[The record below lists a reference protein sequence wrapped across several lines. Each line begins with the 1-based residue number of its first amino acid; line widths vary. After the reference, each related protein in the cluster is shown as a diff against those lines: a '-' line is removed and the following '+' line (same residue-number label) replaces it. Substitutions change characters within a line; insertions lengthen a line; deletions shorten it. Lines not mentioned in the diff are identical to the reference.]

1 MRRILTQLL
10 CLGSAFLTISSALAG
25 PTPVAPIPA
34 DAHPLR
40 FVPNQRQWE
49 QPVLFAADV
58 PAGRLF
64 LERGRLLV
72 ARYDAPAVDRAHHTP
87 RTQGGPHV
95 RIGGHAYSVS
105 FVGANARPEV
115 RGEQPTGE
123 QFNYFLGNDKSRWAS
138 GVPAYTDVRYQ
149 QLYPGTDLR
158 FYSRGPVMEYDF
170 ELAAGADAGRIKLRY
185 EGQESLQVVDGALHI
200 GTSVG
205 RVTEQKP
212 FAYQV
217 INGRRVAVPCQYV
230 LEPRHTVSFGLPKG
244 YDHSKPLVIDPVL
257 VYSTYSGAT
266 ARFNWGYTAC
276 PDTLGNLY
284 AAGINFTAGYP
295 TTLGAYDVSYNAA
308 KDIVISK
315 YNPAAPVGTSSL
327 VYATYLGGNGDDYP
341 HSLVVNRANE
351 LVMLGS
357 TESSLFPV
365 TTASYRRTL
374 AGGTDLVLA
383 KFNATGTQLLGSTY
397 MGGTSDDGRLPT
409 SSNLYNNYGDD
420 FRGDVITDRQNNIYF
435 ASGTLSAAFPTS
447 ASAYQTARRGTQ
459 DAVVVKLN
467 PNLTGMVWSTYLGG
481 TGEDAAY
488 SIQLD
493 SLNGVFVAGGTTSTN
508 FPGTLGG
515 LRATSGGGP
524 ADGFVAHLSPTGTA
538 LVQSTYLG
546 TGSYDQAYFVQLDR
560 KAAVYVLGQTNGAYP
575 VTPGTY
581 RNTGSRQFIQK
592 LNYGLS
598 ASIYSTVIGNGP
610 GSSSSANP
618 YPSNLAPT
626 AFLVDNCG
634 QILLSGYGAASI
646 SNMPVTPDALRLTA
660 TNSSASG
667 ASANTDTYGYLYI
680 MQLSAN
686 ARRLVYGTYF
696 GTGTTHVDG
705 GTSRFDKR
713 GIIYQA
719 ICVRAQQNGNPPPPI
734 TTTPN
739 AVARTMVGA
748 GETTSA
754 ALKLDIVRLDAS
766 FVPSTNGIVNS
777 RTGCAPLTVTFTRPN
792 PSNNGTTWTFGNGQT
807 STQPNNV
814 TVTYAA
820 PGRYPVTLTAYDST
834 SCQAAVVSRDTVTV
848 FGLPRAAL
856 GPDQTVC
863 PGSSATLTVAGASP
877 VQSATYSWS
886 PATGLNTTNGPSVIA
901 TPAATTQYIVTA
913 TTLGS
918 GCISRDTIVVNV
930 RSQLAVAIPAVSAL
944 CPGAT
949 ATLST
954 ADAGPGATYTWSPA
968 TGLSSTSGRTVTANP
983 SVTTTYTVQVSTAA
997 GCTGSASTT
1006 VTRLG
1011 IPQIL
1016 LRATPRLPM
1025 AGRPVAFADTM
1036 QSVLPLSN
1044 RRWDFGDGQAGSGLT
1059 PEHTYAAPGTYTVR
1073 LTADVTA
1080 TGCPVA
1086 STLTLLVA
1094 PAREFKAPNVITPN
1108 GDGQNDDFRPY
1119 VSTEAVSLVVFN
1131 RWGRKVFE
1139 QENYTQGWG
1148 SQAGTAAGMY
1158 YYQLR
1163 NAAGQTWKGWLEVVK

>member
-1 MRRILTQLL
+1 MRRILTRWL
-10 CLGSAFLTISSALAG
+10 CLGSALFSGLPAVASPA
-25 PTPVAPIPA
+25 PVAPLPA

-49 QPVLFAADV
+49 QPILFAADV

-87 RTQGGPHV
+87 RGKGQPV

-123 QFNYFLGNDKSRWAS
+123 RFNYFLGNDQSRWVS

-170 ELAAGADAGRIKLRY
+170 ELAAGADAGRIQLRY
-185 EGQESLQVVDGALHI
+185 EGQESLTVVDGALHI

-212 FAYQV
+212 VAYQL
-217 INGRRVAVPCQYV
+217 IEGRRVAVPCQYV
-230 LEPRHTVSFGLPKG
+230 LGPGHTVSFGLPKG

-295 TTLGAYDVSYNAA
+295 TTTGALTYRGA

-327 VYATYLGGNGDDYP
+327 VYATYLGGTDDEYP

-351 LVMLGS
+351 LVLLGS
-357 TESSLFPV
+357 TESTNFPV

-383 KFNATGTQLLGSTY
+383 KFDATGTRLLGSTY

-435 ASGTLSAAFPTS
+435 TSGTLSSLFPTS
-447 ASAYQTARRGTQ
+447 AGAYQTSRRGTQ

-467 PNLTGMVWSTYLGG
+467 PNLTGMIWSTYLGG
-481 TGEDAAY
+481 TREDAAY

-493 SLNGVFVAGGTTSTN
+493 SLNGVFVAGGTTSTD
-508 FPGTLGG
+508 FPGTVGG

-524 ADGFVAHLSPTGTA
+524 ADGFVAHLSPTGTT

-546 TGSYDQAYFVQLDR
+546 TSSYDQAYFVQLDR

-575 VTPGTY
+575 VTAGTY

-592 LNYGLS
+592 MNYGLS
-598 ASIYSTVIGNGP
+598 ASVYSTVIGNGP
-610 GSSSSANP
+610 GTSSSANP

-646 SNMPVTPDALRLTA
+646 AGMPTTPDALRLTA
-660 TNSSASG
+660 TNSTASSA
-667 ASANTDTYGYLYI
+667 ANANTDTYGYLYI

-719 ICVRAQQNGNPPPPI
+719 ICVRAQPNGNPPPAI

-739 AVARTMVGA
+739 AVARTMVGN

-766 FVPSTNGIVNS
+766 FVPAANGAPNT
-777 RTGCAPLTVTFTRPN
+777 RTGCAPLTVTFTRAN

-814 TVTYAA
+814 SVTYNA
-820 PGRYPVTLTAYDST
+820 PGRYPISLTAYDST
-834 SCQAAVVSRDTVTV
+834 SCQAAVISRDTVTV

-863 PGSSATLTVAGASP
+863 PGASATLTVAGASP
-877 VQSATYSWS
+877 VQSAIYSWS
-886 PATGLNTTNGPSVIA
+886 PATGLNTTSGPRVIA
-901 TPAATTQYIVTA
+901 TPTATTQYIVTA
-913 TTLGS
+913 TTFGS
-918 GCISRDTIVVNV
+918 GCISRDTVVVNV
-930 RSQLAVAIPAVSAL
+930 RSALAVAIAPAPPL
-944 CPGAT
+944 CPGASATLT
-949 ATLST
+949 AT
-954 ADAGPGATYTWSPA
+954 DAGAGATYAWSPA
-968 TGLSSTSGRTVTANP
+968 VGLSGTSGRTVTANP
-983 SVTTTYTVQVSTAA
+983 SATTTYTVQVTTAA
-997 GCTGSASTT
+997 GCTGSASI
-1006 VTRLG
+1006 VVNRLG
-1011 IPQIL
+1011 QDVVVL
-1016 LRATPRLPM
+1016 HATPTLAI
-1025 AGRPVAFADTM
+1025 AGQPVAFADTL
-1036 QSVLPLSN
+1036 QSVFPLTN
-1044 RRWDFGDGQAGSGLT
+1044 RVWDFGDGQTATGLT
-1059 PEHTYAAPGTYTVR
+1059 PTHVYAAPGTYTVR
-1073 LTADVTA
+1073 LNANSRG
-1080 TGCPVA
+1080 GCPIKAV
-1086 STLTLLVA
+1086 LQLVVA
-1094 PAREFKAPNVITPN
+1094 PDRVPNIITPN
-1108 GDGQNDDFRPY
+1108 NDGQNDDFRPP
-1119 VSTEAVSLVVFN
+1119 VPAEGAALQIFD

-1139 QENYTQGWG
+1139 QNNYTTGWG
-1148 SQAGTAAGMY
+1148 PGAGVAPGVY
-1158 YYQLR
+1158 FYQLR
-1163 NAAGQTWKGWLEVVK
+1163 DAAGQTRKGWLEVVK